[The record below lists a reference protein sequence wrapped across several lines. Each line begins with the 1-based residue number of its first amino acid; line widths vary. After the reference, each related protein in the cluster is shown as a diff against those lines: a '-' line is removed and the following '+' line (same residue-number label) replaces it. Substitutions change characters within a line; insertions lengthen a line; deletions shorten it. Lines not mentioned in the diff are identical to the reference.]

1 MFCKERKPTSNFPV
15 LFFLVFLRFVD
26 RCSVSNL
33 KPGTSFH
40 VTAASGKVSGTM
52 DFSAACLDGM
62 LGGGL
67 NSSNNAN
74 GNGHRLCRS
83 ASEMDLEQTSRDQ
96 DWRSSSSAS
105 IKMART
111 DSFPTLMRS
120 SSVIS
125 DASAARMENNNNSS
139 AASDLLESAEAAM
152 LMRSDSPYRS
162 CLPFYHHHQQQQP
175 QQAGGYQYTNNNNKP
190 SGLPLSMGRAETMN
204 SAGMHAI
211 LAGTRSPFTP
221 SQWQELEQQALIFK
235 YMMAG
240 VPVPPDLLIPLR
252 RNINIFSSLPVAGS
266 TLRSNL
272 GWSSFHLGYAA
283 NNADPEPGRCR
294 RTDGKKWRCSRDAVP
309 DQKYCERH
317 MNRGRHRSRKPV
329 EGQTPHHHHSA
340 TAQSSSTSGAA
351 NNSSSASSL
360 AAAAARSAVTAT
372 TVTTTATSATASS
385 TSSQTNLL
393 RSSISTHQQQQQQI
407 GTKLSVFPA
416 SLSAGGGGVASPA
429 ASVSPF
435 QIPLN
440 VDRYLNGMKGDIEGP
455 MFESSSQSINGLSM
469 LSTMNN
475 AWGSRNMVPA
485 KTTSNNGMMSYETRT
500 LIDDGGQ
507 DFGLLNQNQ
516 MSSLLSMTQNQSN
529 DSQALQGFGAGN
541 DEQQQRGIRHNFF
554 DDWPR
559 TSRDRSTAISW
570 TEMERMRSSTSSSAT
585 KLSIS
590 IPSDF
595 DSPGSPRCDK
605 LMLSPLKLSMSRDA
619 DPLGIDPTTQMGLGM
634 GMGMGMGLANQTSE
648 VQCRQKQTNW
658 IPITWES
665 PVGGPLAE
673 VLNSTKDCNVKNSA
687 LNLMTDGWDCSP
699 RGGDS
704 SRMASPTG
712 VLQKTFGSLSDSST
726 GSSPR
731 AVHVAKAAHDS
742 AGLCENLRTVTFVT
756 GASAPI
762 STT

>member
-1 MFCKERKPTSNFPV
+1 MTAT
-15 LFFLVFLRFVD
+15 
-26 RCSVSNL
+26 CSE
-33 KPGTSFH
+33 
-40 VTAASGKVSGTM
+40 VSGTM

-62 LGGGL
+62 LGAGL
-67 NSSNNAN
+67 NSSNNGN

-83 ASEMDLEQTSRDQ
+83 ASEMDLDQTSRDQ

-111 DSFPTLMRS
+111 DSFPTLLRS

-125 DASAARMENNNNSS
+125 DASAARMETNNNSS

-152 LMRSDSPYRS
+152 LMRSDSVVSPYRS
-162 CLPFYHHHQQQQP
+162 CLPFYHQQ
-175 QQAGGYQYTNNNNKP
+175 QQAGGYQYANNSNKP
-190 SGLPLSMGRAETMN
+190 SGLPLSMGRVETMN
-204 SAGMHAI
+204 NAGMHTI
-211 LAGTRSPFTP
+211 LSGSRSPFTP

-235 YMMAG
+235 YMMVG

-252 RNINIFSSLPVAGS
+252 RTTNIFSSLPVAGS

-272 GWSSFHLGYAA
+272 GWSSFHLGFAA

-351 NNSSSASSL
+351 HNSSSASSL

-372 TVTTTATSATASS
+372 TTTTATTSVTASS

-393 RSSISTHQQQQQQI
+393 RSSINTHQQQQI

-416 SLSAGGGGVASPA
+416 SMSAGGGVASPA

-435 QIPLN
+435 QIALN
-440 VDRYLNGMKGDIEGP
+440 VDRYQLNGMKGEIDGP
-455 MFESSSQSINGLSM
+455 MFESSGSQSINGLSM
-469 LSTMNN
+469 LSSVNN

-485 KTTSNNGMMSYETRT
+485 KTTNNDMMSYETRT

-507 DFGLLNQNQ
+507 NFGLLNQNQ

-529 DSQALQGFGAGN
+529 SSQVLQGFGAGN
-541 DEQQQRGIRHNFF
+541 EEEQQQRGIRHNFF

-559 TSRDRSTAISW
+559 TSRDRSTTMSW
-570 TEMERMRSSTSSSAT
+570 TEMERMRSSSSSSAT

-590 IPSDF
+590 IPSEF
-595 DSPGSPRCDK
+595 DSPGSPRCEK

-634 GMGMGMGLANQTSE
+634 GMGMGMGLANQTNE
-648 VQCRQKQTNW
+648 QCRQKQTSWN
-658 IPITWES
+658 PITWES
-665 PVGGPLAE
+665 PMGGPLAE

-731 AVHVAKAAHDS
+731 AVNVAKAAHDS